1 MRKQRFSKDFITDAR
16 IDFAVKL
23 ADGIAA
29 EDRTLSAFECAE
41 QAVRKVFGRWM
52 IDHTGTVPTPEM
64 PLFLRLV
71 DEVEQRLG
79 LHRRRSH
86 RSGPMAP
93 ALARTHPTGADQP
106 AAVA

>member
-1 MRKQRFSKDFITDAR
+1 MRKQRFSKDFITDSR

-29 EDRTLSAFECAE
+29 EKHDLSAFDCAE
-41 QAVRKVFGRWM
+41 LAVSKVFGRWM

-79 LHRRRSH
+79 LHRRRGH
-86 RSGPMAP
+86 RSGPPAP
-93 ALARTHPTGADQP
+93 AQACAVPTPTDQLAAI
-106 AAVA
+106 A

>member
-1 MRKQRFSKDFITDAR
+1 MRKQRFSKDFITDSR

-29 EDRTLSAFECAE
+29 EKHDLSAFDCAE
-41 QAVRKVFGRWM
+41 RAVRKVFGRWM

-79 LHRRRSH
+79 LHRRRGH
-86 RSGPMAP
+86 RPGPTAP
-93 ALARTHPTGADQP
+93 AQACAVPTRADQL